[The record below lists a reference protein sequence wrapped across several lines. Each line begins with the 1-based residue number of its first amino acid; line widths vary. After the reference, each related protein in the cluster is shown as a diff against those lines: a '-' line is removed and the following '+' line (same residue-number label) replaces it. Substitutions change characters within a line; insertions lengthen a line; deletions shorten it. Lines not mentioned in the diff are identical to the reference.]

1 MLMRLPG
8 IWLALSLAACSGS
21 QTESGVQPD
30 GVLAALANPD
40 RVELVAL
47 HPYPHQIEGEEE
59 MERLH
64 GYGVL
69 GRAALDDSAQGNEV
83 LALIEQGIEASNG
96 MVAACF
102 NPRHGLTV
110 TQGEEVWDLVIC
122 FECLSMQVYLDG
134 ERNGGH
140 LTVERYEP
148 QVTAIFETA
157 GLTIH
162 ADD

>member
-1 MLMRLPG
+1 MLPRRSSLL
-8 IWLALSLAACSGS
+8 IALLLAACSGS

-30 GVLAALANPD
+30 GILASLAD
-40 RVELVAL
+40 ADHVELVAL
-47 HPYPHQIEGEEE
+47 HPYPHEIEGEQEI
-59 MERLH
+59 ERLH

-69 GRAALDDSAQGNEV
+69 GRAALNDLAQGNQV

-110 TQGEEVWDLVIC
+110 TQGDEVWDLVIC

-148 QVTAIFETA
+148 QVTAIFEAA